1 MNYRIENG
9 AISYGVETILE
20 EINFEINEKDKI
32 AIVGRNGAGKTTL
45 LKAIVDNSILEE
57 GIGTNKFG
65 IYKQGSPVIGYL
77 KQIDFEDDSKTM
89 LEEILKE
96 YKEITDLEEKIKL
109 LSEKMNTETSEKT
122 IESYTKS
129 LEEYEFLGG
138 YTYKKEYETALR
150 NFGFTEEDEK
160 KKISEFSGGQRTKI
174 AFLKLILSKPDILL
188 LDEPTNH
195 LDIKAIEWLEKYL
208 KNYKKAIVVVSHDR
222 MFLDR
227 IVNKVYEI
235 EYGTMTLY
243 KGNYKDYERQ
253 KKENYEK
260 QLKDYEYQQKEIKR
274 LENIVNRFKYK
285 PTKAKMALSKLKQIE
300 KMVKIEEPNKYDLK
314 TFHNNFNIKQSGKD
328 VLQVKDLEIGYD
340 KVLQKVNFSLYR
352 GEKLGIIGENGI
364 GKSTLL
370 KTIAGILK
378 PLGGS
383 FSFGHNVSIGYYDQQ
398 LEFENMENTVYE
410 EFSRKFP
417 ELTTTKLRTI
427 LGSFL
432 FTGEDV
438 EKKIKVLSG
447 GEKSRLKLCE
457 IFKTEPNLL
466 ILDEP
471 TNHMDIVGKESL
483 ENILK
488 EYKGTLIFVS
498 HDRYFVNK
506 IANKILEFKP
516 GKVTFFDGT
525 YEEFQEY
532 KEKNE
537 IQEESIKEN
546 KNEIKMKE
554 EKNNKNQYL
563 INKEI
568 NKKKNKLLK
577 IEKEIEEYEKE
588 IKQIEQE
595 MGKEEN
601 ATDYI
606 RLGKLQEEIQKINGK
621 IEEKMIEW
629 EEINDT
635 LKEKD

>member
-9 AISYGVETILE
+9 AISYGADTIIE
-20 EINFEINEKDKI
+20 EINFELDEKDKI

-45 LKAIVDNSILEE
+45 LKAIVDNSMLEE
-57 GIGTNKFG
+57 GIGTNRFG
-65 IYKQGSPVIGYL
+65 VYKQGNPAIGYL
-77 KQIDFEDDSKTM
+77 KQIDFEDTSKTM

-96 YKEITDLEEKIKL
+96 YKEITDLEKKIEKLSMKMLESSDEKLIKAY
-109 LSEKMNTETSEKT
+109 TESMER
-122 IESYTKS
+122 
-129 LEEYEFLGG
+129 YEFLGG

-150 NFGFTEEDEK
+150 NFGFSIEDEN

-174 AFLKLILSKPDILL
+174 AFLKLILRKPDILL

-195 LDIKAIEWLEKYL
+195 LDIRAIEWLEKYL
-208 KNYKKAIVVVSHDR
+208 KNYKKAVVVVSHDR

-243 KGNYKDYERQ
+243 KGNYRDFERQ

-300 KMVKIEEPNKYDLK
+300 RMVKIEEPNKYDLK
-314 TFHNNFNIKQSGKD
+314 TFHNNFNIKPSGKD
-328 VLQVKDLEIGYD
+328 VLHVNDLKIGYN

-370 KTIAGILK
+370 KTIAGVLN
-378 PLGGS
+378 PLGGN
-383 FSFGHNVSIGYYDQQ
+383 FEFGHNVNIGYFDQQ
-398 LEFENMENTVYE
+398 MEFKNMENTVFE
-410 EFSRKFP
+410 EFSEKFP

-457 IFKTEPNLL
+457 IFKAEPNLL
-466 ILDEP
+466 LLDEP

-488 EYKGTLIFVS
+488 EYEGTLIFVS

-506 IANKILEFKP
+506 IADKILEFKP

-537 IQEESIKEN
+537 IQEEISKEN
-546 KNEIKMKE
+546 NKKEVKE
-554 EKNNKNQYL
+554 EKSNKNQYL
-563 INKEI
+563 LNKEI

-577 IEKEIEEYEKE
+577 IEQEIEEEENE
-588 IKQIEQE
+588 IKKIEQE
-595 MGKEEN
+595 MAKEEN

-606 RLGKLQEEIQKINGK
+606 KLNELQDEIQKINEK

-629 EEINDT
+629 EKINDT
-635 LKEKD
+635 LKEI